1 VDKARPMD
9 LFDDPAARRAILRR
23 QYVRRETDSVF
34 SKVWKVFQFVGSCLF
49 KFFFLI
55 FILALISGTFVY
67 LYDNLLRS
75 PYVRLDRV
83 AVTGVDEGMQN
94 EILQLAKIDPEAS
107 LFSINVDEV
116 KEKVEKHPWVR
127 SVSVEKQF
135 PHTLSV
141 RVEREEPWAIVGGE
155 RLRYMNRNGRIFK
168 EVEDGDPM
176 DFPVVTG
183 LPTGAEDSDRRIQ
196 TAVLVLGALETE
208 KGRWSA
214 EQLSEVHV
222 RGDGSVYLYYSFL
235 PFGVKVRAD
244 EVMKRMDDLKKLVEH
259 LTRSGRIRSAKGI
272 NLEYAE
278 GAVVSFKKG

>member
-1 VDKARPMD
+1 MD

-34 SKVWKVFQFVGSCLF
+34 PKVWKVFQFVGSCLF

-55 FILALISGTFVY
+55 FILALISGIFIY
-67 LYDNLLRS
+67 LYDNLLRA
-75 PYVRLDRV
+75 PYVRLARV
-83 AVTGVDEGMQN
+83 AVTGVDEAMQK

-107 LFSINVDEV
+107 LFSISVDEV
-116 KEKVEKHPWVR
+116 KERVEKHPWVR
-127 SVSVEKQF
+127 SAGVEKQF
-135 PHTLSV
+135 PHTLSI

-155 RLRYMNRNGRIFK
+155 KLQYMNRNGRIFK

-176 DFPVVTG
+176 DFPIVTG
-183 LPTGAEDSDRRIQ
+183 VPAVAEESDRRVQ
-196 TAVLVLGALETE
+196 TAVLVLSALETE
-208 KGRWSA
+208 TGRWSA

-244 EVMKRMDDLKKLVEH
+244 EVMKRMGDLKKLVEH
-259 LTRSGRIRSAKGI
+259 LTRTGRIRSAKGI